1 MVNNRKNRK
10 NSRRNRKSRRNNNM
24 SMRRRRNN
32 INMMGGE
39 YSMPAP
45 VGDDSLRGPSNMS
58 LAQGQQYASFH
69 ANQHGGA
76 LSGGPY
82 PGVVT
87 EEALISP
94 QMAISA
100 RTAPL
105 NAALNE
111 IRGMS
116 DQAGG
121 FIPIR
126 SFGKRKNR
134 KNTMR
139 KGRKGRKNTRK
150 NRRNNM
156 SMRKNRRNNM
166 SMRKNR
172 RNNNMSMRR
181 RRNNMMGGSAMAVK
195 PKPKPLPIPPGCT
208 RRPNGKLN
216 CVVKPINN
224 KMEGGSVLAPAATSA
239 PGLLLPSGLEA
250 KAVSG
255 MNAEWKL
262 AENPRAF
269 APGL

>member
-39 YSMPAP
+39 YSMPAS

-58 LAQGQQYASFH
+58 LAQGQQFASFH

-156 SMRKNRRNNM
+156 SMRKG
-166 SMRKNR
+166 RKNR
-172 RNNNMSMRR
+172 RNNMMSMRR
-181 RRNNMMGGSAMAVK
+181 RRNNMNMMGGA
-195 PKPKPLPIPPGCT
+195 
-208 RRPNGKLN
+208 
-216 CVVKPINN
+216 
-224 KMEGGSVLAPAATSA
+224 VLAPAMTSA

>member
-1 MVNNRKNRK
+1 MVLYRKNRK
-10 NSRRNRKSRRNNNM
+10 NSRRNRKNHRNT
-24 SMRRRRNN
+24 RRNN

-58 LAQGQQYASFH
+58 LAQGQQFASLH

-87 EEALISP
+87 EEALIPAS
-94 QMAISA
+94 MATAA

-111 IRGMS
+111 IKGMS

-121 FIPIR
+121 R
-126 SFGKRKNR
+126 RRRRRNTMRKNR
-134 KNTMR
+134 KN
-139 KGRKGRKNTRK
+139 RKNTRK

-156 SMRKNRRNNM
+156 SMRKG
-166 SMRKNR
+166 RKNR

-181 RRNNMMGGSAMAVK
+181 RRNNMNMMGGAV
-195 PKPKPLPIPPGCT
+195 L
-208 RRPNGKLN
+208 
-216 CVVKPINN
+216 
-224 KMEGGSVLAPAATSA
+224 SPAATGA
-239 PGLLLPSGLEA
+239 PGLLLPAGLEA

>member
-1 MVNNRKNRK
+1 MANYRK
-10 NSRRNRKSRRNNNM
+10 NSRRNRRNTRRNNM

-32 INMMGGE
+32 INMMGGNPATVE
-39 YSMPAP
+39 DMSMK
-45 VGDDSLRGPSNMS
+45 GPMNMS
-58 LAQGQQYASFH
+58 LSQGQQFASYH

-94 QMAISA
+94 TMAISA

-121 FIPIR
+121 R
-126 SFGKRKNR
+126 RRKRRNTMRKNRKNR

-139 KGRKGRKNTRK
+139 KNRKNRKNT
-150 NRRNNM
+150 
-156 SMRKNRRNNM
+156 
-166 SMRKNR
+166 
-172 RNNNMSMRR
+172 MRR
-181 RRNNMMGGSAMAVK
+181 RRNNMMGGAM
-195 PKPKPLPIPPGCT
+195 L
-208 RRPNGKLN
+208 
-216 CVVKPINN
+216 
-224 KMEGGSVLAPAATSA
+224 SPAATSA

>member
-139 KGRKGRKNTRK
+139 KNRKNRKNT
-150 NRRNNM
+150 
-156 SMRKNRRNNM
+156 RKNRRNNM

-195 PKPKPLPIPPGCT
+195 PKPKPLPIP
-208 RRPNGKLN
+208 RPCEIRKN
-216 CVVKPINN
+216 CETIPNN
-224 KMEGGSVLAPAATSA
+224 KMQGGAVLAPAMTSA

>member
-1 MVNNRKNRK
+1 MVNNRK
-10 NSRRNRKSRRNNNM
+10 NSRRNRKNNRKNRRNNNM

-39 YSMPAP
+39 YSMPSP
-45 VGDDSLRGPSNMS
+45 VGDMSMKGPMNMS
-58 LAQGQQYASFH
+58 MAQGQQYADFH
-69 ANQHGGA
+69 KNQHGGS

-87 EEALISP
+87 EEALIPAS
-94 QMAISA
+94 MAASA

-111 IRGMS
+111 IKGMS

-121 FIPIR
+121 
-126 SFGKRKNR
+126 KRKR
-134 KNTMR
+134 RNTMR
-139 KGRKGRKNTRK
+139 KGRKNRKNT
-150 NRRNNM
+150 
-156 SMRKNRRNNM
+156 
-166 SMRKNR
+166 RKNR

-181 RRNNMMGGSAMAVK
+181 RRNNNMSMRRRRNNMNMMGGAVF
-195 PKPKPLPIPPGCT
+195 
-208 RRPNGKLN
+208 
-216 CVVKPINN
+216 
-224 KMEGGSVLAPAATSA
+224 SPAAVTA

>member
-1 MVNNRKNRK
+1 MANNRK
-10 NSRRNRKSRRNNNM
+10 NSRRNRRNTMRKNRKNSRRNNNM

-39 YSMPAP
+39 YSMPSP
-45 VGDDSLRGPSNMS
+45 VNDMSMKGPMNMS
-58 LAQGQQYASFH
+58 LSQGQQFASFH

-94 QMAISA
+94 TMAVAA

-105 NAALNE
+105 NAALTE
-111 IRGMS
+111 IRGMT

-121 FIPIR
+121 R
-126 SFGKRKNR
+126 RKRRTRNRKNR
-134 KNTMR
+134 KNSR
-139 KGRKGRKNTRK
+139 KGRK
-150 NRRNNM
+150 
-156 SMRKNRRNNM
+156 
-166 SMRKNR
+166 
-172 RNNNMSMRR
+172 NNNMSMRR
-181 RRNNMMGGSAMAVK
+181 RRNNMMGGAV
-195 PKPKPLPIPPGCT
+195 L
-208 RRPNGKLN
+208 
-216 CVVKPINN
+216 
-224 KMEGGSVLAPAATSA
+224 SPAATSA

-262 AENPRAF
+262 AENARAF

>member
-39 YSMPAP
+39 YSMPSP

-58 LAQGQQYASFH
+58 LAQGQQFASFH

-94 QMAISA
+94 QMAVAA

-121 FIPIR
+121 R
-126 SFGKRKNR
+126 RRRRRG
-134 KNTMR
+134 NTMR
-139 KGRKGRKNTRK
+139 KGRKNRKNTRK
-150 NRRNNM
+150 NRKNTRKG
-156 SMRKNRRNNM
+156 RKNRRN
-166 SMRKNR
+166 S
-172 RNNNMSMRR
+172 NMSMRR
-181 RRNNMMGGSAMAVK
+181 RRNNINMMGGAVLTPAM
-195 PKPKPLPIPPGCT
+195 
-208 RRPNGKLN
+208 
-216 CVVKPINN
+216 
-224 KMEGGSVLAPAATSA
+224 TSA

>member
-1 MVNNRKNRK
+1 MANYRKNSRRNRRNTLRKNRK
-10 NSRRNRKSRRNNNM
+10 NSRRNRRNNLM

-45 VGDDSLRGPSNMS
+45 VGDTSMKGPMDMS
-58 LAQGQQYASFH
+58 LAQGQQYGSFH

-82 PGVVT
+82 PGIVT
-87 EEALISP
+87 EESLISP
-94 QMAISA
+94 QMALSA

-121 FIPIR
+121 R
-126 SFGKRKNR
+126 RRRRRNTMRKNR

-139 KGRKGRKNTRK
+139 KNRKNY
-150 NRRNNM
+150 RR
-156 SMRKNRRNNM
+156 
-166 SMRKNR
+166 
-172 RNNNMSMRR
+172 NNMSMRR
-181 RRNNMMGGSAMAVK
+181 RRNNLNMMGGAV
-195 PKPKPLPIPPGCT
+195 L
-208 RRPNGKLN
+208 
-216 CVVKPINN
+216 
-224 KMEGGSVLAPAATSA
+224 SPAATSA
-239 PGLLLPSGLEA
+239 SGLLLPAGLEA

>member
-1 MVNNRKNRK
+1 MVFYRKNRK

-39 YSMPAP
+39 YSMPSP

-58 LAQGQQYASFH
+58 LAQGQQFASYH

-87 EEALISP
+87 EESLISP
-94 QMAISA
+94 EMAVAA

-105 NAALNE
+105 NSALNE

-121 FIPIR
+121 R
-126 SFGKRKNR
+126 RRRRGNTMRKNRKNR
-134 KNTMR
+134 KNTR
-139 KGRKGRKNTRK
+139 KGRKNRKNTRKGRKNT
-150 NRRNNM
+150 
-156 SMRKNRRNNM
+156 
-166 SMRKNR
+166 
-172 RNNNMSMRR
+172 MRR
-181 RRNNMMGGSAMAVK
+181 RRNNMMGGAV
-195 PKPKPLPIPPGCT
+195 L
-208 RRPNGKLN
+208 
-216 CVVKPINN
+216 
-224 KMEGGSVLAPAATSA
+224 SPAATSA

-262 AENPRAF
+262 AENPRSF

>member
-1 MVNNRKNRK
+1 MANNRK
-10 NSRRNRKSRRNNNM
+10 NSRRNRRNTMRKNRRNSRRNNM

-39 YSMPAP
+39 YSMPSP
-45 VGDDSLRGPSNMS
+45 VNDTSMKGPMDMS

-69 ANQHGGA
+69 AKQHGGA

-94 QMAISA
+94 SMALSA

-121 FIPIR
+121 R
-126 SFGKRKNR
+126 RRRRRNTMRKNRKNR

-139 KGRKGRKNTRK
+139 KGRKNRKNT
-150 NRRNNM
+150 
-156 SMRKNRRNNM
+156 
-166 SMRKNR
+166 
-172 RNNNMSMRR
+172 MRR
-181 RRNNMMGGSAMAVK
+181 RRNNMMGGAV
-195 PKPKPLPIPPGCT
+195 L
-208 RRPNGKLN
+208 
-216 CVVKPINN
+216 
-224 KMEGGSVLAPAATSA
+224 SPAATSA

>member
-1 MVNNRKNRK
+1 MVNYRKNRK
-10 NSRRNRKSRRNNNM
+10 NSRRNRKNRRNNNM

-39 YSMPAP
+39 YSMPAT
-45 VGDDSLRGPSNMS
+45 VDDNSLNGPSRMS
-58 LAQGQQYASFH
+58 LAQGQQFADFH
-69 ANQHGGA
+69 KNQHGGA

-87 EEALISP
+87 EEALIP
-94 QMAISA
+94 ANMAVSA

-121 FIPIR
+121 R
-126 SFGKRKNR
+126 RRRRRNTMRKNR
-134 KNTMR
+134 KN
-139 KGRKGRKNTRK
+139 RKNTRK

-156 SMRKNRRNNM
+156 SMRKNR
-166 SMRKNR
+166 KNR
-172 RNNNMSMRR
+172 RNNMMMSMRR
-181 RRNNMMGGSAMAVK
+181 RRNNNTMNMMGGAV
-195 PKPKPLPIPPGCT
+195 L
-208 RRPNGKLN
+208 
-216 CVVKPINN
+216 
-224 KMEGGSVLAPAATSA
+224 SPASSSA
-239 PGLLLPSGLEA
+239 PGLLLPAGLEA

>member
-1 MVNNRKNRK
+1 MANYRK
-10 NSRRNRKSRRNNNM
+10 NSRRNRRNTRRNNM

-32 INMMGGE
+32 INMMGGNPATVDDM
-39 YSMPAP
+39 SMK
-45 VGDDSLRGPSNMS
+45 GPMNMS
-58 LAQGQQYASFH
+58 LSQGQQFASYH

-94 QMAISA
+94 TMAISA

-121 FIPIR
+121 R
-126 SFGKRKNR
+126 RRKRRNTMRKNRKNR

-139 KGRKGRKNTRK
+139 KNRKNRKNT
-150 NRRNNM
+150 
-156 SMRKNRRNNM
+156 
-166 SMRKNR
+166 
-172 RNNNMSMRR
+172 MRR
-181 RRNNMMGGSAMAVK
+181 RRNNMMGGAM
-195 PKPKPLPIPPGCT
+195 L
-208 RRPNGKLN
+208 
-216 CVVKPINN
+216 
-224 KMEGGSVLAPAATSA
+224 SPAATSA

>member
-1 MVNNRKNRK
+1 MANNRK
-10 NSRRNRKSRRNNNM
+10 NSRRNRRNTMRKNRKNYRRNNM

-32 INMMGGE
+32 INMMGGNPATVDDT
-39 YSMPAP
+39 SMK
-45 VGDDSLRGPSNMS
+45 GPMDMS
-58 LAQGQQYASFH
+58 LSQGQQFASYH

-94 QMAISA
+94 TMAISA

-121 FIPIR
+121 R
-126 SFGKRKNR
+126 RRRRRNTMRKNRKNR

-139 KGRKGRKNTRK
+139 KNRK
-150 NRRNNM
+150 NR
-156 SMRKNRRNNM
+156 K
-166 SMRKNR
+166 
-172 RNNNMSMRR
+172 NNMSMRR
-181 RRNNMMGGSAMAVK
+181 RRNNMMGGAVLSPAM
-195 PKPKPLPIPPGCT
+195 
-208 RRPNGKLN
+208 
-216 CVVKPINN
+216 
-224 KMEGGSVLAPAATSA
+224 TSA

>member
-1 MVNNRKNRK
+1 MVNSRKNRK
-10 NSRRNRKSRRNNNM
+10 NSRRNRKNRRN
-24 SMRRRRNN
+24 SRRNN

-58 LAQGQQYASFH
+58 LAQGQQFASFH

-94 QMAISA
+94 QMALSA

-121 FIPIR
+121 R
-126 SFGKRKNR
+126 RRRRNTMRKNR
-134 KNTMR
+134 KNS
-139 KGRKGRKNTRK
+139 RK
-150 NRRNNM
+150 NRRNNNM
-156 SMRKNRRNNM
+156 SMRKNRRNNNM

-181 RRNNMMGGSAMAVK
+181 RRNNMNMMGGAV
-195 PKPKPLPIPPGCT
+195 L
-208 RRPNGKLN
+208 
-216 CVVKPINN
+216 
-224 KMEGGSVLAPAATSA
+224 SPASTGA
-239 PGLLLPSGLEA
+239 PGLLLPAGLEA

>member
-1 MVNNRKNRK
+1 MANNRKNSRRNRRNTMRKNRK
-10 NSRRNRKSRRNNNM
+10 NSRRNNM

-32 INMMGGE
+32 INMMGGNPATVDDM
-39 YSMPAP
+39 SMK
-45 VGDDSLRGPSNMS
+45 GPMNMS
-58 LAQGQQYASFH
+58 LSQGQQFASYH

-94 QMAISA
+94 TMAISA

-121 FIPIR
+121 R
-126 SFGKRKNR
+126 RRRRRNTMRKNRKNR

-139 KGRKGRKNTRK
+139 KNRK
-150 NRRNNM
+150 NRK
-156 SMRKNRRNNM
+156 SRKN
-166 SMRKNR
+166 
-172 RNNNMSMRR
+172 SMRR
-181 RRNNMMGGSAMAVK
+181 RRNNMMGGAV
-195 PKPKPLPIPPGCT
+195 L
-208 RRPNGKLN
+208 
-216 CVVKPINN
+216 
-224 KMEGGSVLAPAATSA
+224 SPAATSA

>member
-1 MVNNRKNRK
+1 MANNRK
-10 NSRRNRKSRRNNNM
+10 NSRRNRRNTMRKNRKNSRRNNNM

-39 YSMPAP
+39 YSMPSP
-45 VGDDSLRGPSNMS
+45 VNDMSMKGPMNMS
-58 LAQGQQYASFH
+58 LSQGQQFASFH

-94 QMAISA
+94 TMAVAA

-105 NAALNE
+105 NAALTE
-111 IRGMS
+111 IRGMT

-121 FIPIR
+121 R
-126 SFGKRKNR
+126 RKRRTRNRKNR
-134 KNTMR
+134 KNSR
-139 KGRKGRKNTRK
+139 KGRK
-150 NRRNNM
+150 NNM
-156 SMRKNRRNNM
+156 SMRKNRKN
-166 SMRKNR
+166 SRKGR
-172 RNNNMSMRR
+172 KNNNMSMRR
-181 RRNNMMGGSAMAVK
+181 RRNNMMGGAV
-195 PKPKPLPIPPGCT
+195 L
-208 RRPNGKLN
+208 
-216 CVVKPINN
+216 
-224 KMEGGSVLAPAATSA
+224 SPAATSA

-262 AENPRAF
+262 AENARAF

>member
-1 MVNNRKNRK
+1 MANNRK
-10 NSRRNRKSRRNNNM
+10 NSRRNRRNTMRKNRKNSRRNNNM

-39 YSMPAP
+39 YSMPSP
-45 VGDDSLRGPSNMS
+45 VNDMSMKGPMDMS
-58 LAQGQQYASFH
+58 LSQGQQFASFH

-94 QMAISA
+94 TMAVAA

-105 NAALNE
+105 NAALTE
-111 IRGMS
+111 IRGMT

-121 FIPIR
+121 RRKRRTRNR
-126 SFGKRKNR
+126 STRS
-134 KNTMR
+134 
-139 KGRKGRKNTRK
+139 RKGRKNSRKGRK
-150 NRRNNM
+150 NSRKG
-156 SMRKNRRNNM
+156 RKN
-166 SMRKNR
+166 SRKGR
-172 RNNNMSMRR
+172 KNNMSMRR
-181 RRNNMMGGSAMAVK
+181 RRNNMMGGAV
-195 PKPKPLPIPPGCT
+195 L
-208 RRPNGKLN
+208 
-216 CVVKPINN
+216 
-224 KMEGGSVLAPAATSA
+224 SPAATSA

-262 AENPRAF
+262 AENARAF